1 MRSGLGYDMSQE
13 LSSQDDAGADAQSC
27 NSDGAD
33 DCSQER
39 EGDAQATTRQPTRP
53 LTTLSSA

>member
-1 MRSGLGYDMSQE
+1 MSQE